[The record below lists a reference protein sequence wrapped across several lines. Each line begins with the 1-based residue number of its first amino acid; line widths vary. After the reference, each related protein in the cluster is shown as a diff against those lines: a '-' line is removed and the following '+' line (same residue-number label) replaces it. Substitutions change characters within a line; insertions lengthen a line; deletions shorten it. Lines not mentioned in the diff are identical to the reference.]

1 MRRYWAALSV
11 LLGLCGVFLWS
22 SPVGA
27 QQVQPRWG
35 RDYFP
40 NVVLQDQDGRSLRFY
55 DDMIQGKIVSINFV
69 YTTCTD
75 ICPLD
80 TAQLREVQRILGD
93 RVGREIHMYTISIN
107 PERDT
112 PADLRRFM
120 RSYDVAPGWTFL
132 TGSRADIDLLQRRL
146 GLRPV
151 GERNLR
157 DHDTS
162 IIVGNERTGQWIR
175 RSAYESPRLL
185 ADLLART
192 LQNYATAPVNPR
204 LSYSAAGQ
212 VADTSQG
219 AYLFRT
225 RCRSCHTLGE
235 GDRLGPDL
243 AGVTRSRPHA
253 WLARWIRE
261 PDRVLAERDAT
272 ALALLSRYRNVPMPN
287 LGLNEAEVNQL
298 IEYLERQDQAAGA
311 APNAA
316 SPRR

>member
-1 MRRYWAALSV
+1 MKNLSRAPWVWV
-11 LLGLCGVFLWS
+11 LVFAVGLVCWGS
-22 SPVGA
+22 AGA
-27 QQVQPRWG
+27 QTSRWG

-55 DDMIQGKIVSINFV
+55 DDLIQGKVVSINFV

-75 ICPLD
+75 VCPLD

-93 RVGREIHMYTISIN
+93 HVGRDVHMYTISIN

-120 RSYDVAPGWTFL
+120 RTYDVGPGWTFL
-132 TGSRADIDLLQRRL
+132 TGSREDITVLQRRL

-151 GERNLR
+151 DERSLR

-162 IIVGNERTGQWIR
+162 VIVGNERSGQWIR

-192 LQNYATAPVNPR
+192 LQNYAPAPVNAR
-204 LSYSAAGQ
+204 ESYSAAGE
-212 VADTSQG
+212 VTDRSQG

-243 AGVTRSRPHA
+243 AGVTRTRPHA
-253 WLARWIRE
+253 WLQRWIRE
-261 PDRVLAERDAT
+261 PDRMIAERDPT
-272 ALALLSRYRNVPMPN
+272 AVALMTRYRNVPMPA
-287 LGLNEAEVNQL
+287 LGLNESEADAIL
-298 IEYLERQDQAAGA
+298 EYLQRSDGA
-311 APNAA
+311 VNDSAHPH
-316 SPRR
+316 

>member
-1 MRRYWAALSV
+1 MLRVGFGRLIVAGLLALSV
-11 LLGLCGVFLWS
+11 VAADGQTAIAQS
-22 SPVGA
+22 S
-27 QQVQPRWG
+27 RWG

-40 NVVLQDQDGRSLRFY
+40 NVVLQDQDGRSLHFY
-55 DDMIQGKIVSINFV
+55 DDIIRGKVVSINFV
-69 YTTCTD
+69 YTTCVD
-75 ICPLD
+75 VCPLD
-80 TAQLREVQRILGD
+80 TAQLREVQRILGNHA
-93 RVGREIHMYTISIN
+93 GRDVHMYTISIN

-120 RSYDVAPGWTFL
+120 RTYDVGPGWTFL
-132 TGSRADIDLLQRRL
+132 TGTREDIDLLQRRL

-151 GERNLR
+151 DERRLR
-157 DHDTS
+157 EHDTS

-192 LQNYATAPVNPR
+192 LQNYAPAPVNAR
-204 LSYSAAGQ
+204 ESYAAAGE

-243 AGVTRSRPHA
+243 AGVTRTRSQA
-253 WLARWIRE
+253 WLQRWLRE
-261 PDRVLAERDAT
+261 PDRMIAENDPTAT
-272 ALALLSRYRNVPMPN
+272 TLMARYRGVPMPN
-287 LGLNEAEVNQL
+287 LGLNESEAGAIL
-298 IEYLERQDQAAGA
+298 EYLGRSDAERS
-311 APNAA
+311 APAR
-316 SPRR
+316 PH

>member
-1 MRRYWAALSV
+1 MFGFKYSRWLVAVALALSLV
-11 LLGLCGVFLWS
+11 AAHGQRAD
-22 SPVGA
+22 A
-27 QQVQPRWG
+27 QTSRWG

-55 DDMIQGKIVSINFV
+55 DDIVRGKVVSINFV
-69 YTTCTD
+69 YTTCVD
-75 ICPLD
+75 VCPLD

-93 RVGREIHMYTISIN
+93 HVGRDVHMYTISIN

-120 RSYDVAPGWTFL
+120 RTYDVAPGWTFL
-132 TGSRADIDLLQRRL
+132 TGSREDIDLLQRRL

-151 GERNLR
+151 DERRLR
-157 DHDTS
+157 EHDTS

-192 LQNYATAPVNPR
+192 LQNYAPPPVNAR
-204 LSYSAAGQ
+204 ESYASAGQ

-243 AGVTRSRPHA
+243 AHVTTARPQA
-253 WLARWIRE
+253 WLQRWLRE
-261 PDRVLAERDAT
+261 PDRMIAERDPTAT
-272 ALALLSRYRNVPMPN
+272 ALMARYRGVPMPN
-287 LGLNEAEVNQL
+287 LGLNEEEATAIL
-298 IEYLERQDQAAGA
+298 EYLARSDTEAAA
-311 APNAA
+311 AAR
-316 SPRR
+316 SH